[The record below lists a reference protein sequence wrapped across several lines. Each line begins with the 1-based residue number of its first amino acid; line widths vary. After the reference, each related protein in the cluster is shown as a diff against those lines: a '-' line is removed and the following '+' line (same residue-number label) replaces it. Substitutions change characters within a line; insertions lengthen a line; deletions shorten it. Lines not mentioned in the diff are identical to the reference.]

1 MRAGSLCAGDAYSQE
16 CAGGADRTRPA
27 GPQAS
32 TARYP
37 PPSPP
42 QCGPADPSSL
52 RPRLPPMPFPPDPYC
67 IMIRQP
73 GRLRAAL
80 FAFDLS
86 VQLNYWRPSE
96 LFSRVWGS
104 RPGYRI
110 PTRPPSYL
118 AHSGQGGPGT
128 LWRGGGGRLSARGY
142 SEFRLSLTRW
152 GRGHRLESGWGSWH
166 PLLLCALQ
174 GGEGVRFPTRMLPLE
189 EEPPM
194 RRLE

>member
-16 CAGGADRTRPA
+16 CAGGADSTRPA

-32 TARYP
+32 TTRCP

-67 IMIRQP
+67 IMLRQP

-80 FAFDLS
+80 LAFDLP
-86 VQLNYWRPSE
+86 VQLNYWRPDE
-96 LFSRVWGS
+96 LFSRVWSS

-110 PTRPPSYL
+110 PTRPPIYL
-118 AHSGQGGPGT
+118 PGAWW
-128 LWRGGGGRLSARGY
+128 LGRAWY
-142 SEFRLSLTRW
+142 PAA
-152 GRGHRLESGWGSWH
+152 GWGWEAFRAQ
-166 PLLLCALQ
+166 LL
-174 GGEGVRFPTRMLPLE
+174 GVPSGANAVGAGAPSGM
-189 EEPPM
+189 
-194 RRLE
+194 